1 MLFVVSA
8 ELQAVLQ
15 WLSTSWS
22 VCLSYITGTW
32 QMVSCTT
39 SADLHWVVGCHW
51 PNLIA
56 NLITWSRRASTVWMQ
71 RSAARSLSY
80 LVVCSCTVRPQQ
92 VSWSVLLHHP
102 LFHPLFHPW
111 FLAAKTFQVC
121 PGSYSIT
128 LTICW
133 YGLKACLWAE
143 ASATVRYLLWQIK
156 KAQNVIRGTALV
168 HCSLNLVEMDGS
180 WRPPL

>member
-92 VSWSVLLHHP
+92 VSWSVL
-102 LFHPLFHPW
+102 
-111 FLAAKTFQVC
+111 
-121 PGSYSIT
+121 YIT
-128 LTICW
+128 LSFTPSFILDSLQLRPSKSVQGPTPSLW
-133 YGLKACLWAE
+133 PSVGMVWRPAFELKPQQQ
-143 ASATVRYLLWQIK
+143 SATCCGKSR
-156 KAQNVIRGTALV
+156 R
-168 HCSLNLVEMDGS
+168 HRMSLKELPWYIVAWM
-180 WRPPL
+180 W

>member
-22 VCLSYITGTW
+22 VWLSWYLADSFLHHKCRFALSGRVSLTEFDSKSHHLVREGQHCLNAKICSKVIKLPHGLFLH
-32 QMVSCTT
+32 CEA
-39 SADLHWVVGCHW
+39 SAGELKC
-51 PNLIA
+51 P
-56 NLITWSRRASTVWMQ
+56 
-71 RSAARSLSY
+71 
-80 LVVCSCTVRPQQ
+80 
-92 VSWSVLLHHP
+92 LHHP

-111 FLAAKTFQVC
+111 FLATKTFQVC

-128 LTICW
+128 LTICR

-143 ASATVRYLLWQIK
+143 ASATVCYLLWQIK
-156 KAQNVIRGTALV
+156 EAQNVIEGTALV
-168 HCSLNLVEMDGS
+168 HCSLNVVEMDGS